1 MLSVNENGSSGLVEG
16 EGELVV
22 LSPVQLKFI
31 LHWGEMGTR
40 WGVNRSV
47 AQIHALLFISAMPL
61 HAEAICACLGIA
73 RSNVSNSLK
82 ELQNWNLIK
91 TVHMMG
97 DRRDYFDTSKE
108 VWVLFNTIMEERKRR
123 EFDPT
128 LVALRECVDEAKNN
142 PIDADAYQ
150 KMLSVLEFMQVLSAW
165 LDEMKRLS
173 PDTLMALFRMGARV
187 KKALAWLSRK

>member
-1 MLSVNENGSSGLVEG
+1 MLSNKENIPPSLITEEEAFVR
-16 EGELVV
+16 

-73 RSNVSNSLK
+73 RSNVSSSLK

-97 DRRDYFDTSKE
+97 DRRDYFDTSNE
-108 VWVLFNTIMEERKRR
+108 VWVLFNTIMEERNRR

-150 KMLSVLEFMQVLSAW
+150 KMLRVLEFMQVLSAW